1 MIKYFQIKNSLIFHS
16 IARAGL
22 NENDCLIE
30 VDDQDIEHKSSKGNS
45 HENSICCFFL
55 FRKVFI

>member
-1 MIKYFQIKNSLIFHS
+1 MIKYFSNKNSLIFHS

-45 HENSICCFFL
+45 HENSIFFL
-55 FRKVFI
+55 FRKVFV